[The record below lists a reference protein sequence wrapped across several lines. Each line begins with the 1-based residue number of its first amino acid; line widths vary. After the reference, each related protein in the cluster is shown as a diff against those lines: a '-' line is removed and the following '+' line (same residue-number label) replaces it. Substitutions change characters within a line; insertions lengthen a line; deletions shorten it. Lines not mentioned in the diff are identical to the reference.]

1 MAIARDKFWLF
12 GVRAH
17 QDDVWMRRSREKF
30 KRYHS
35 RITPA
40 EGAMLLDV
48 PNVAM
53 IICDGEPVSYSEDAY
68 GYMESFRR
76 MKKVLWGATGS
87 GGFRIGNEEKFVVD
101 LAAEYPNISGAYL
114 DDFIGDFS
122 PEQTLATLKAVREG
136 LDRACRPMELNT
148 TWYFQKQAPEG
159 VLDYIDTLTIWTW
172 HHEALVDLKENYE
185 RLEEQTPKHKKIL
198 GIYMYDFD
206 AGVPIPDEYM
216 AMQCEFGLDMLKQG
230 RVDGLMFETNSTMGL
245 GFESEKFLVDWIDK
259 VKNTKVPD

>member
-1 MAIARDKFWLF
+1 MKKLSIIAIILASLAIAGEAFIFATRKEDNSDEILT
-12 GVRAH
+12 RAIRA
-17 QDDVWMRRSREKF
+17 DYRVYAPPMPDTLYFCGER
-30 KRYHS
+30 
-35 RITPA
+35 
-40 EGAMLLDV
+40 V
-48 PNVAM
+48 PLN
-53 IICDGEPVSYSEDAY
+53 
-68 GYMESFRR
+68 
-76 MKKVLWGATGS
+76 LW
-87 GGFRIGNEEKFVVD
+87 
-101 LAAEYPNISGAYL
+101 Y
-114 DDFIGDFS
+114 
-122 PEQTLATLKAVREG
+122 VREG